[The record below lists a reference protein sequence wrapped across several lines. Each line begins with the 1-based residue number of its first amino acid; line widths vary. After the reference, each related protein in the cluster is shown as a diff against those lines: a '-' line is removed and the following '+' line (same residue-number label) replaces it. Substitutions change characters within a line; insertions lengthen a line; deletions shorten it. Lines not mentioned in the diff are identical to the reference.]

1 MWNSNKIYL
10 KHIHCSVF
18 IGLTSRDPEIL
29 ETWPHH
35 FEVEYVRIPDE
46 RLALYRMWKK
56 EKAESWAGPA
66 DIALFR
72 LNSEVTYIPHVVA
85 PVSYIVTSL
94 ISTHITLK

>member
-1 MWNSNKIYL
+1 MWNSIKIYL

-46 RLALYRMWKK
+46 RLALYQRWKK
-56 EKAESWAGPA
+56 EKRDPGSWAAPA

-85 PVSYIVTSL
+85 PVSYIMTPL
-94 ISTHITLK
+94 ISSK

>member
-1 MWNSNKIYL
+1 MYL

-46 RLALYRMWKK
+46 RLAMYQRWRNDPD
-56 EKAESWAGPA
+56 ASWSGPA

-72 LNSEVTYIPHVVA
+72 LSREVTYIPNVVA
-85 PVSYIVTSL
+85 PVSYIVTTLFSTLYSL
-94 ISTHITLK
+94 FKRSF

>member
-1 MWNSNKIYL
+1 MYL

-56 EKAESWAGPA
+56 EKELNWAGPA

-72 LNSEVTYIPHVVA
+72 LNREVTYIPHVVA
-85 PVSYIVTSL
+85 PVSYIVT
-94 ISTHITLK
+94 TLFLLFILYLKERKQ